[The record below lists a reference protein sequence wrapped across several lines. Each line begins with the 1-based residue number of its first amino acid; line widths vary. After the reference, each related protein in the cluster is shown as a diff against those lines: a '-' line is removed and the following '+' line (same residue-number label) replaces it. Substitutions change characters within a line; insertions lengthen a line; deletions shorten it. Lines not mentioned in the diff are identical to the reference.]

1 MAKGKNVKQLTI
13 KEGLSLQQELYQ
25 FKQLKSYWKTVS
37 ENKEKTIQGLID
49 RMVELENDLKYEVKL
64 NSILQEKIEK
74 RLDFN

>member
-74 RLDFN
+74 ALV

>member
-1 MAKGKNVKQLTI
+1 MAKYKNVKQLTI

-25 FKQLKSYWKTVS
+25 FKQLKSYWKSVS
-37 ENKEKTIQGLID
+37 ESKEKTIQGLID

-74 RLDFN
+74 TLV

>member
-25 FKQLKSYWKTVS
+25 FKQLKSYWKSVS

-74 RLDFN
+74 TLV